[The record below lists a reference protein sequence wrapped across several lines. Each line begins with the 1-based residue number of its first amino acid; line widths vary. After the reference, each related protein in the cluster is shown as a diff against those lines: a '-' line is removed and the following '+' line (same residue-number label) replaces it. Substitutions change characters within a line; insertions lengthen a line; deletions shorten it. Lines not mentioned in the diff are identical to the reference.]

1 MCIFFSLLRR
11 WCNSVFCV
19 SGTWLRPGF
28 DSRAG
33 IRGTYLGEI
42 RSIRSIHGHPSIGW
56 VGIGASVPT
65 QQQLFCLFHFAGVRA
80 SRAYRA
86 AWRVVERKQ
95 RQRRQKK
102 TKKST
107 PSGTRIRRICLE
119 GRSVTLTPMA
129 SFFTRAAPMGAQRRE
144 LTGQNL
150 SHKYH
155 SAKKPFFGFL
165 SLVRPPQPRVHA
177 SSSIFIVH

>member
-86 AWRVVERKQ
+86 AWGGVERKQ
-95 RQRRQKK
+95 RPRRKKNKKKYAIRDSNPENLLGRQKCYPY
-102 TKKST
+102 TNGVFFS
-107 PSGTRIRRICLE
+107 R
-119 GRSVTLTPMA
+119 A
-129 SFFTRAAPMGAQRRE
+129 SPMGAQR
-144 LTGQNL
+144 
-150 SHKYH
+150 
-155 SAKKPFFGFL
+155 
-165 SLVRPPQPRVHA
+165 
-177 SSSIFIVH
+177 SIGENPLIRGISTI